1 MKDQDTRTKII
12 NEAEYIFAKYGY
24 RRANL
29 DDIASR
35 LGKGK
40 SFIYYY
46 FRNKEE
52 MFAAVLQKESE
63 RLINELANAAK
74 TDGNIIDKLKKF
86 ILIKAKILRE
96 VVNYTRIVKE
106 EYFTE
111 KVVFENLR
119 TDLEKKELDIACRI
133 FKSGIDSGELRKL
146 DPVWT
151 AESFLTAMKGFEFPL
166 LTRDSFEDIEKRA
179 DALLDLLYFGLVSE
193 QTEQKIK

>member
-1 MKDQDTRTKII
+1 MTDQDTRTKII

-29 DDIASR
+29 EDIASR

-46 FRNKEE
+46 FKNKEE
-52 MFAAVLQKESE
+52 MFAAVLQKESD

-74 TDGNIIDKLKKF
+74 SNGNIIDKLKKF
-86 ILIKAKILRE
+86 ILVKAKILRE

-193 QTEQKIK
+193 